1 MTPVDGSDG
10 VMAMDDMLKGI
21 GDRVRQARAKRHM
34 SQMDLAEAA
43 GLSTSF
49 ISNVEMGRQSM
60 NIRALVSISNVLGV
74 STDWL
79 LRNDTQAAL
88 HISSEE
94 LYQELSDCTPQER
107 EAILKVVQSMKD
119 VLQTFRKNSEQ

>member
-1 MTPVDGSDG
+1 
-10 VMAMDDMLKGI
+10 MDDMLKEI
-21 GDRVRQARAKRHM
+21 GARIKQARQNKHM
-34 SQMDLAEAA
+34 SQMDLAEAS

-60 NIRALVSISNVLGV
+60 NIRALIAISNALNV

-88 HISSEE
+88 SISSEE
-94 LYQELSDCTPQER
+94 IYRELQDCNPQER
-107 EAILKVVQSMKD
+107 EAILKLVEYTKD
-119 VLQTFRKNSEQ
+119 ILQKFRMNND

>member
-1 MTPVDGSDG
+1 
-10 VMAMDDMLKGI
+10 MAMDDMLKGI
-21 GDRVRQARAKRHM
+21 GDRVRQARANKHM

-60 NIRALVSISNVLGV
+60 NIRALISISNALGV

-79 LRNDTQAAL
+79 LRNETQAAL
-88 HISSEE
+88 QISSEE
-94 LYQELSDCTPQER
+94 LYRELQDCSPQER
-107 EAILKVVQSMKD
+107 EALLKVVQSMKD
-119 VLQTFRKNSEQ
+119 VLQSFRKNSEQ